1 MILSLS
7 KWSFLLLIFS
17 LPLIRPFN
25 TDLFGLQVPY
35 TDFIFLASSG
45 FWALAVLRKETLV
58 RSDRLFIF
66 IGLYALT
73 FVISTILSVDP
84 KTSFFKLLG
93 EFYLFSLCFLT
104 FNLIDNVEFLRRVI
118 IAWLGGT
125 VLTIVSF
132 LAGIVLFYVG
142 YKTKNDN
149 YFLSHLGS
157 LPAGDYPRIR
167 ALFENANM
175 LCNFLNVSIVLTL
188 LAEKLG
194 WIKKRAAIV
203 LAVGILAAA
212 LFSISPG
219 IGGIALTLGIWFG
232 VKFSKI
238 SGRRL
243 AIPALVFGTAISLAV
258 FGSTLV
264 SPDTNNTSQD
274 INVPVIDKI
283 VEPSVR
289 VLVWQDTVQTIRQF
303 PWLGKGTGMDV
314 AHIEYVTLSGDKQ
327 DLYDAH
333 NMWLN
338 VAGQTGLIGL
348 TAFLILL
355 IYLFK
360 RCSFK
365 IKEGIDGEYIHLA
378 LSCALVGA
386 FFYQGLAGSYED
398 TRHIWVLIGILA
410 AYSVPASMASKNDIL
425 TVPKMP

>member
-58 RSDRLFIF
+58 GSDRLFIF

-167 ALFENANM
+167 ALFENA
-175 LCNFLNVSIVLTL
+175 V
-188 LAEKLG
+188 
-194 WIKKRAAIV
+194 
-203 LAVGILAAA
+203 
-212 LFSISPG
+212 
-219 IGGIALTLGIWFG
+219 
-232 VKFSKI
+232 
-238 SGRRL
+238 
-243 AIPALVFGTAISLAV
+243 
-258 FGSTLV
+258 
-264 SPDTNNTSQD
+264 
-274 INVPVIDKI
+274 
-283 VEPSVR
+283 
-289 VLVWQDTVQTIRQF
+289 
-303 PWLGKGTGMDV
+303 
-314 AHIEYVTLSGDKQ
+314 
-327 DLYDAH
+327 
-333 NMWLN
+333 
-338 VAGQTGLIGL
+338 
-348 TAFLILL
+348 
-355 IYLFK
+355 
-360 RCSFK
+360 
-365 IKEGIDGEYIHLA
+365 
-378 LSCALVGA
+378 
-386 FFYQGLAGSYED
+386 
-398 TRHIWVLIGILA
+398 
-410 AYSVPASMASKNDIL
+410 
-425 TVPKMP
+425 